1 MKKLALALAFF
12 LSLSAAVNAAEEAPM
27 PIGHLRPETVKE
39 QLFFVTV
46 RIEALKGD
54 QKKVGTGFILEY
66 RPVGAS
72 ATQKFIVTNK
82 HLIDGTDSGNFFFI
96 RSDGKNPELGKKYD
110 FYFNNFNK
118 YWFKNPDPAIDIA
131 IMPLDPI
138 LEELH
143 KRNWNIYYRSV
154 DERLIPSPE
163 ELKNLDAIEEVIFIG
178 YPSALFDETNYLPI
192 ARRGSSATP
201 ISVNYEGKPSF
212 LIDASVFPGSSGSP
226 VFIADTGASY
236 QKDKGLVLKNRVYF
250 LGIVSATG
258 SREEKSRFEI
268 GGQATNAAIS
278 TTQALNL
285 GKVIKTESIY
295 ETIYRYYKARR
306 PAATS

>member
-1 MKKLALALAFF
+1 MKKLTLAVTLLMGVAFH
-12 LSLSAAVNAAEEAPM
+12 AYAAAEPPM
-27 PIGHLRPETVKE
+27 SIGHMRPETVKE

-46 RIEALKGD
+46 RIETVKGD

-72 ATQKFIVTNK
+72 STEKFIVTNK
-82 HLIDGTDSGNFFFI
+82 HLIEGATSGNFFFI
-96 RSDGKNPELGKKYD
+96 RSDGKNPQLGKKYD
-110 FYFNNFNK
+110 FYFDHFDK
-118 YWFKNPDPAIDIA
+118 YWFKNPDPAIDVA

-143 KRNWNIYYRSV
+143 KRDWKIYYRSV

-163 ELKNLDAIEEVIFIG
+163 ELKSLDAIEEVIFIG
-178 YPSALFDETNYLPI
+178 YPSAIFDETNYLPI

-201 ISVNYEGKPSF
+201 ISVNYDGKPCF

-226 VFIADTGASY
+226 VFIADTGASF

-258 SREEKSRFEI
+258 SREERSRFEI
-268 GGQATNAAIS
+268 DGQATNAAINTS
-278 TTQALNL
+278 QSLNL
-285 GKVIKTESIY
+285 GMVMKTESIY
-295 ETIYRYYKARR
+295 DTIYSYYKDRR
-306 PAATS
+306 SANS